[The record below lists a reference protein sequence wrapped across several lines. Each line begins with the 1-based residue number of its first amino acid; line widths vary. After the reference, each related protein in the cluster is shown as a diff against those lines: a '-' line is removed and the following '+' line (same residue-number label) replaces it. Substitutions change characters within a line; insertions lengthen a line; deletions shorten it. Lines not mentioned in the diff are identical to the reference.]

1 MKLVIVESPAKCG
14 KIQGYLGED
23 YQVIAT
29 MGHIRALEETLEAVG
44 IDRDFDARYEFLSTK
59 ARAIKQI
66 KEAAASA
73 DQILLASDDD
83 REGEAISYAVAL
95 LLRLPVA
102 TTPRIVFHEITKQA
116 IRAAVAAPRT
126 IDMNRVS
133 AQQARSILDLMVGFT
148 ISPLLWR
155 HVAPSLS
162 AGRCQTPALRLVIER
177 ENQIGDFRGSSSWRV
192 SGKWTP
198 STVDRGVPAQP
209 APATMDDDLED
220 EESALNYLENIATP
234 PTNAT
239 ITAASTKQWSTPPP
253 PPLIT
258 STLQQQA
265 SALFHINPKTT
276 MQSAQRLYEQGHIT
290 YMRTDKAVLSQ
301 EAKDQVW
308 AYIDNTYGAQY
319 VNRDEIGATVTA
331 AASSPA
337 AQEAHE
343 AIRPTNITL
352 STLPDTNASHQD
364 HKIYG
369 LIWQRTIQS
378 QMTAAQ
384 GETFAIKFVAGTAP
398 DFPWSASWRR
408 TTFLGW
414 QRIGKV
420 ADIDAEDGDVE
431 DIHGVEDNFSV
442 LQRTYTPGTVLRW
455 CSLAASPHELR
466 QPPRYT
472 EATLVREL
480 EKHGIGRPSTFATLI
495 AAIQDKGYAEI
506 KNFDGKKVPVKSH
519 ILSTVGQWPPTT
531 VQTIRSQGA
540 ERQRLAP
547 TDLGRTVL
555 QFLLANFSD
564 LFAYDFTGQ
573 VEERLDRIAAGQ
585 EPYKQVLRDV
595 WGSYKDR
602 YNSLKTNVAS
612 TSATTERQ
620 KVFNGGLK
628 AVITKKGPLL
638 LTEGS
643 GSGAPTTFHGWPQG
657 ITFQDITEEQAV
669 AYVQAHANTT
679 IGTWRGYPIEHR
691 TGKFGPYVVA
701 GPHTVS
707 ITEADTVEI
716 ICAKL
721 DARAAVP
728 SSSATPIAKFKEF
741 EIRNGPYG
749 PYILKPKLKTQK
761 FVSLPKTIKD
771 PAALSEKEVEALYKA
786 GLEQKARSKKYLN
799 NKQNEQRR

>member
-29 MGHIRALEETLEAVG
+29 MGHIRALEENIEAVG

-59 ARAIKQI
+59 SRAIKQI

-73 DQILLASDDD
+73 DLILLASDDD

-95 LLRLPVA
+95 LLRLSIA
-102 TTPRIVFHEITKQA
+102 STPRVVFHEITKQA

-126 IDMNRVS
+126 IDMNRVF
-133 AQQARSILDLMVGFT
+133 AQQARSILDLMVGYT
-148 ISPLLWR
+148 ISPLLWK

-177 ENQIGDFRGSSSWRV
+177 EKQIADFRGSSSWRV
-192 SGKWTP
+192 SGEWAPVAT
-198 STVDRGVPAQP
+198 TVSVHAS
-209 APATMDDDLED
+209 ALMDDDLED
-220 EESALNYLENIATP
+220 EESALNYLENIAQP

-239 ITAASTKQWSTPPP
+239 ITNANTKQWSTSSPL
-253 PPLIT
+253 PLIT

-276 MQSAQRLYEQGHIT
+276 MQSAQRLYEQGYIT

-301 EAKDQVW
+301 EAREQVC
-308 AYIDNTYGAQY
+308 AYIEQTFGAQY
-319 VNRDEIGATVTA
+319 VNRSTVSAVRVTPA
-331 AASSPA
+331 AN

-352 STLPDTNASHQD
+352 STLPDNETVAAAATQLD
-364 HKIYG
+364 RKIYG
-369 LIWQRTIQS
+369 LIWQRTLQS

-384 GETFAIKFVAGTAP
+384 GETFVIKFVVEAAS
-398 DFPWSASWRR
+398 DFPWTASWRR

-420 ADIDAEDGDVE
+420 ADIDAEDD
-431 DIHGVEDNFSV
+431 DTAATAADNSDNFSM
-442 LQRTYTPGTVLRW
+442 LQQTYVPGTILKW
-455 CSLAASPHELR
+455 GSLEAAPHELR

-472 EATLVREL
+472 EATLVRDL

-506 KNFDGKKVPVKSH
+506 TNFEGKKVPVRKYTLSH
-519 ILSTVGQWPPTT
+519 TGQWPPTIIQAT
-531 VQTIRSQGA
+531 RNQGA
-540 ERQRLAP
+540 ERQKLAP

-555 QFLLANFSD
+555 QFLLTNFSD
-564 LFAYDFTGQ
+564 LFAYDFTGL
-573 VEERLDRIAAGQ
+573 VEARLDRIAAGQ
-585 EPYKQVLRDV
+585 EPFKQVLRDV
-595 WGSYKDR
+595 WESYKER
-602 YNSLKTNVAS
+602 YDTLKNSG
-612 TSATTERQ
+612 ATTATTTINQRQ
-620 KVFNGGLK
+620 KVFAGGLK

-638 LTEGS
+638 LTETTN
-643 GSGAPTTFHGWPQG
+643 PTATRFHGWPNG
-657 ITFQDITEEQAV
+657 ISFQDITQEQAIT
-669 AYVQAHANTT
+669 YVQSQANTT
-679 IGTWRGYPIEHR
+679 VGMWRGHSIERR

-707 ITEADTVEI
+707 IAESDTVEI
-716 ICAKL
+716 ICSKL
-721 DARAAVP
+721 DARADNP
-728 SSSATPIAKFKEF
+728 SSVTPIAKFKEF

-749 PYILKPKLKTQK
+749 QYILKPKLKTQK
-761 FVSLPKTIKD
+761 FVSLPKTITEPEK
-771 PAALSEKEVEALYKA
+771 LSEKEVEALYKA
-786 GLEQKARSKKYLN
+786 GIEQKSRFKK
-799 NKQNEQRR
+799 KSG